1 MGNNHITKYK
11 IPLNK
16 RLNRNISDLI
26 QNEKKNIEEEENNIS
41 DKKIAI
47 PTVPIKDEKI
57 Y

>member
-26 QNEKKNIEEEENNIS
+26 QNKKKNKEEEENNIS
-41 DKKIAI
+41 DKKIDI
-47 PTVPIKDEKI
+47 PPVPIKDEKI

>member
-1 MGNNHITKYK
+1 MGNNHIKKYK

-26 QNEKKNIEEEENNIS
+26 QKEKKNIEEEENNIS
-41 DKKIAI
+41 DKKIDI
-47 PTVPIKDEKI
+47 PPVPIKDEKI